1 MTAISAR
8 VLPGVERPVLLAT
21 PPLLLGLAA
30 AVLAVSGHGWAA
42 GGIAMVVAVA
52 CGVALHVDLPWGGRL
67 TLGHAVIVA
76 IVARVEPRWALLIA
90 LAGVVVA
97 LPSWLDHAEEGPLRT
112 RLGGAAAVGIASVV
126 AVVVRLGI
134 DEVVPF
140 SAAAGDDDQR
150 AMIVAVLVGL
160 AFLGVDHA
168 LRGVVART
176 IGERSDLRQAWPLY
190 VTLLCVATL
199 IDLAAPRSIWL
210 AFVATVPLLVT
221 RFAFQR
227 YTSAR
232 VTYEQTTK
240 ALSLLP
246 EVAGLTP
253 LGHSERTAAYVEAVA
268 DAMGYEP
275 LKVEHLANAARLHH
289 IGDISLHE
297 ETERDGPPDPSELA
311 TVSVDI
317 LQQTG
322 FLANLVDLVED
333 CQPGGPP
340 ASTQDAAVIR
350 VCSMLDELVEASDA
364 FDPFATLVAMHP
376 VGHERAVA
384 IALLSL
390 SHRRPSLVADARA
403 SVELIHQV
411 AAAAAAGHDH
421 HH

>member
-8 VLPGVERPVLLAT
+8 VLPGVERPVFLAT
-21 PPLLLGLAA
+21 PPLLTALAA
-30 AVLAVSGHGWAA
+30 AVLAAGGHGWAA
-42 GGIAMVVAVA
+42 AGVAMVVAVA

-67 TLGHAVIVA
+67 TLGHAVIIA
-76 IVARVEPRWALLIA
+76 IAARVEPRWALAIA

-97 LPSWLDHAEEGPLRT
+97 LPSWLDHAEEGPVRT
-112 RLGGAAAVGIASVV
+112 RLGGAGAVAIASVAAVGVRYAIDDVIGTSDGVVDQRAMLV
-126 AVVVRLGI
+126 AVVVG
-134 DEVVPF
+134 VVF
-140 SAAAGDDDQR
+140 
-150 AMIVAVLVGL
+150 L
-160 AFLGVDHA
+160 AVDHA

-176 IGERSDLRQAWPLY
+176 NGERSDLRQAWPLY

-199 IDLAAPRSIWL
+199 IDLAAQDSIFL
-210 AFVATVPLLVT
+210 AFVATVPLFVT

-268 DAMGYEP
+268 EAMGYEP
-275 LKVEHLANAARLHH
+275 LKVDHLANAARLHH

-297 ETERDGPPDPSELA
+297 ETERDGPPDPSDLA
-311 TVSVDI
+311 TVSVEI

-322 FLANLVDLVED
+322 FLANLVELVED

-340 ASTQDAAVIR
+340 ASTQEAAVVR
-350 VCSMLDELVEASDA
+350 VCSMLDELVETSDA

-411 AAAAAAGHDH
+411 AAKAAAGHDH

>member
-1 MTAISAR
+1 VTAISAR

-21 PPLLLGLAA
+21 PPLLTGLAA
-30 AVLAVSGHGWAA
+30 AVLAAGGHGWAA
-42 GGIAMVVAVA
+42 AGVAMVVAVA

-67 TLGHAVIVA
+67 TLGHAVIIA

-112 RLGGAAAVGIASVV
+112 RLGGAAAVGIASVA
-126 AVVVRLGI
+126 AVVVRFGI
-134 DEVVPF
+134 D
-140 SAAAGDDDQR
+140 AALPVSSVSSDDDQR
-150 AMIVAVLVGL
+150 AMLVAVLVGL
-160 AFLGVDHA
+160 AFLAVDHA

-199 IDLAAPRSIWL
+199 IDLAAPSVPL

-221 RFAFQR
+221 RFAFPS

-297 ETERDGPPDPSELA
+297 ETERDGPPDPSDLA
-311 TVSVDI
+311 TVSVEI

-340 ASTQDAAVIR
+340 ASTQEAAVIR
-350 VCSMLDELVEASDA
+350 VCSMLDELVETSDA

-403 SVELIHQV
+403 SVELMHQV
-411 AAAAAAGHDH
+411 AVKAAAGHDH